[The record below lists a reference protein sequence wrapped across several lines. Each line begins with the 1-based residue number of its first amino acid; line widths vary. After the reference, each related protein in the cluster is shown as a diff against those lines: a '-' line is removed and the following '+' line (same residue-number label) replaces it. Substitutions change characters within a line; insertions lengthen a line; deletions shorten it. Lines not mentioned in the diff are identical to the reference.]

1 VLVATQD
8 TSVVRRIADDVAV
21 LEQGRLLESGRLL
34 ELVRDPDS
42 LVAQAVLPVIDTSA
56 RTAHPGVADVV
67 LVGFA
72 AIGSLLPEAASRF
85 GTEISVIGGGV
96 TRIGETPVARF
107 RLGLSGD
114 RIDAALGWLGERGG
128 AVRQAARGPR
138 GVAA

>member
-1 VLVATQD
+1 
-8 TSVVRRIADDVAV
+8 VAV
-21 LEQGRLLESGRLL
+21 LEHGRLLESGRLL
-34 ELVRDPDS
+34 ELVQDPDS
-42 LVAQAVLPVIDTSA
+42 LVAQSVLPVIDPA
-56 RTAHPGVADVV
+56 APVAAYAGVADVV

-85 GTEISVIGGGV
+85 GADISVIGGGV

-114 RIDAALGWLGERGG
+114 RTGAALGWLGERGG
-128 AVRQAARGPR
+128 AVRQLARGPR